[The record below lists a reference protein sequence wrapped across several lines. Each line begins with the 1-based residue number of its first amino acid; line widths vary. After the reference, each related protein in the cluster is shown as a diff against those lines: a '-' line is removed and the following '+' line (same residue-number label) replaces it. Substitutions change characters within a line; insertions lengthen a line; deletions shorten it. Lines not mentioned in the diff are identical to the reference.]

1 MRLAYEEQLAISD
14 AIRQADAD
22 AMVYLFGSRADDT
35 AKGGDIDLLVLSK
48 KINLMTKLDILAQ
61 LHQKLG
67 ERKIDIA
74 IYPDATRPF
83 PRMVMQTGVA
93 LGVFQK

>member
-1 MRLAYEEQLAISD
+1 MRLDAKEQSAISD
-14 AIRQADAD
+14 TIRQVDAD
-22 AMVYLFGSRADDT
+22 ALIYLFGSRADDA

-48 KINLMTKLDILAQ
+48 TIDLMTKLDILTQ

-74 IYPDATRPF
+74 VYADTARPF
-83 PRMVMQTGVA
+83 ARMVIKEGVR
-93 LGVFQK
+93 L

>member
-1 MRLAYEEQLAISD
+1 MRLAIEDRSVISD
-14 AIRQADAD
+14 TIHRADAD
-22 AMVYLFGSRADDT
+22 AMIYLFGSRTDDA

-48 KINLMTKLDILAQ
+48 RIDLMTKLDILVQ

-74 IYPDATRPF
+74 VYSDTSRPF
-83 PRMVMQTGVA
+83 PRMVMQ
-93 LGVFQK
+93 

>member
-1 MRLAYEEQLAISD
+1 MRLANEEHSAISD
-14 AIRQADAD
+14 TIHQADAD
-22 AMVYLFGSRADDT
+22 AMIYLFGSRADDA

-48 KINLMTKLDILAQ
+48 RIDLMTKLEILAQ

-74 IYPDATRPF
+74 IYPDTTRPF
-83 PRMVMQTGVA
+83 PRMVMQEGVR
-93 LGVFQK
+93 L

>member
-1 MRLAYEEQLAISD
+1 MRLDAKEQSAISD
-14 AIRQADAD
+14 TIRQVDAD
-22 AMVYLFGSRADDT
+22 ALIYLFGSRADDA

-48 KINLMTKLDILAQ
+48 TIDLMTKLDILMQ

-74 IYPDATRPF
+74 VYADTSRPF
-83 PRMVMQTGVA
+83 ARMVIKEGVR
-93 LGVFQK
+93 L

>member
-1 MRLAYEEQLAISD
+1 MRLAKEEQSAISD
-14 AIRQADAD
+14 TIRQADSD
-22 AMVYLFGSRADDT
+22 ATIYLFGSRTDDA

-48 KINLMTKLDILAQ
+48 KITLMTKLEILAK

-83 PRMVMQTGVA
+83 PRIVMQEGVR
-93 LGVFQK
+93 L